1 MIVVDTNIISYFYLN
16 SEYSKITEQTFKKD
30 PVWSAPIL
38 WRSEFRNVLTFYLR
52 KKIIT
57 LSEAIDIFEC
67 AEELLK
73 ENEYEIN
80 SMQVL
85 SLSHSSGCSA
95 YDCEFVNLAKDLG
108 ALLVTQ
114 DKRILH
120 NFQETAISMSQF
132 LKIHKPR
139 MV

>member
-16 SEYSKITEQTFKKD
+16 SEYSEMAEQTFKKD
-30 PVWSAPIL
+30 SEWSAPIL

-114 DKRILH
+114 DKRILN
-120 NFQETAISMSQF
+120 NFQETAISMNQF
-132 LKIHKPR
+132 LEIR
-139 MV
+139 

>member
-16 SEYSKITEQTFKKD
+16 SDYSQIAEETFRKD
-30 PVWSAPIL
+30 HIWSAPLL
-38 WRSEFRNVLTFYLR
+38 WKSEFRNVLTFYIR

-57 LSEAIDIFEC
+57 LSEAIEIFEC

-80 SMQVL
+80 SIQVL

-95 YDCEFVNLAKDLG
+95 YDCEFVNLAKDLNV
-108 ALLVTQ
+108 LLVTQ
-114 DKRILH
+114 DKKVLR
-120 NFQETAISMSQF
+120 NFPETAISMSQF
-132 LKIHKPR
+132 LETH
-139 MV
+139 

>member
-1 MIVVDTNIISYFYLN
+1 MIVVDSNIISYFYLN
-16 SEYSKITEQTFKKD
+16 SDYSQIAEQIFKKD
-30 PVWSAPIL
+30 PIWSAPLL
-38 WRSEFRNVLTFYLR
+38 WKSEFRNVLTFYMR

-57 LSEAIDIFEC
+57 LPEAIEIFEC

-95 YDCEFVNLAKDLG
+95 YDCEFVNLAKDLDV
-108 ALLVTQ
+108 LLVTQ
-114 DKRILH
+114 DKKVLH
-120 NFQETAISMSQF
+120 NFSETAISMSQF
-132 LKIHKPR
+132 LETH
-139 MV
+139 

>member
-1 MIVVDTNIISYFYLN
+1 MIVVDTNIISYFYLY
-16 SEYSKITEQTFKKD
+16 SEYSQLAEQTLKKN
-30 PVWSAPIL
+30 PIWSAPLL
-38 WRSEFRNVLTFYLR
+38 WRSEFRNVLTFYVR

-57 LSEAIDIFEC
+57 LAEAIEVFEC

-73 ENEYEIN
+73 ENEYEVN

-108 ALLVTQ
+108 AFLVTQ
-114 DKRILH
+114 DKKILQ
-120 NFQETAISMSQF
+120 NFPQTALSMSQF
-132 LKIHKPR
+132 LR
-139 MV
+139 S

>member
-16 SEYSKITEQTFKKD
+16 SDYSEIAEQTFKKD
-30 PVWSAPIL
+30 HIWSAPLL
-38 WRSEFRNVLTFYLR
+38 WRSEFRNVLTFYIR

-57 LSEAIDIFEC
+57 LPEAIEIFEY

-85 SLSHSSGCSA
+85 RLSHSSGCSA
-95 YDCEFVNLAKDLG
+95 YDCEFVNLAKDLNV
-108 ALLVTQ
+108 LLVTQ
-114 DKRILH
+114 DKKVLH
-120 NFQETAISMSQF
+120 NFPETAMSMDQF
-132 LKIHKPR
+132 LETP
-139 MV
+139 

>member
-16 SEYSKITEQTFKKD
+16 SKYSKIAEQTFKKD

-67 AEELLK
+67 AEEFLK

-132 LKIHKPR
+132 LETH
-139 MV
+139 